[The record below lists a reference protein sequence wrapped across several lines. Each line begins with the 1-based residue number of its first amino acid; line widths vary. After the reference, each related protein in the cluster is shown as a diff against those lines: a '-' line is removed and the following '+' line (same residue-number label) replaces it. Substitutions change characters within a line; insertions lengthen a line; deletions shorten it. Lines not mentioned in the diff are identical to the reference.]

1 MKRTLLLLAVC
12 LSLSAVG
19 NAQTKKPVRKTTQT
33 RTTQPVS
40 KKAELPS
47 ANGKFKFD
55 WTKGFVN
62 DTDGK
67 DFIVISAPGKSV
79 SDIKS
84 SAVSA
89 LSDMYPNP
97 NKVIST
103 LGDNIINL
111 NAYASDYF
119 WYESDEIIKIYSF
132 NYNIKLEFKEGKIKV
147 SSPSFSNITE
157 RRQSGSYVIGT
168 SFIDVTKMYLLLYDI
183 KRFDYS
189 QLLADKFNSHVSKI
203 VEGLSPNSDW

>member
-12 LSLSAVG
+12 LALSVVG
-19 NAQTKKPVRKTTQT
+19 NAQTKKPVRKSTQT
-33 RTTQPVS
+33 RTTQPV
-40 KKAELPS
+40 KTPEPPS

-79 SDIKS
+79 NDIKS
-84 SAVSA
+84 SVISA
-89 LSDMYPNP
+89 LSDMYSNP

-111 NAYASDYF
+111 NAHEPKACWYSTEDFLYDYN
-119 WYESDEIIKIYSF
+119 F
-132 NYNIKLEFKEGKIKV
+132 NYNIKIEYKEGKIKV
-147 SSPSFSNITE
+147 CSPSISNITE
-157 RRQSGSYVIGT
+157 RIYVGFGNYN
-168 SFIDVTKMYLLLYDI
+168 SSNIDLNKMYSLLHKLNPDFT
-183 KRFDYS
+183 KT
-189 QLLADKFNSHVSKI
+189 LEDKFNNHVSKI
-203 VEGLSPNSDW
+203 ITGLSSKSDW